1 MYNNYD
7 KEVGERIYQLAV
19 ELFPIC
25 RSLTGPGVHQTLN
38 ILKREVEELKVYEI
52 PTGTKAFDWT
62 VPQEWSINDAYIMDS
77 EGNRVVDFKKSNL
90 HVISYSIPVDTIMTL
105 EELQPYLHSL
115 PSQPDAIPYLTSY
128 YERRWG
134 FCLSENQ
141 RASLK
146 SGMYRVKID
155 SKLEDGYLRYGEIVL
170 KGKVEE
176 EVFLSTY
183 VCHPSMGNNELSG
196 PTVTIELAK
205 WINSLKERH
214 YTYRIIF
221 IPETIGSI
229 LYLSRNLEHLKKNVI
244 AGFNITCCG
253 DNNAYSFMPSRD
265 GTTISDNIA
274 RHVLKYMAPDHNK
287 YSFLNRGSDE
297 RQYCSPGV
305 DLPVT
310 SIMRSKYH
318 TYPEYHT
325 SKDDLSYISPEG
337 LFGGYNVIKN
347 CISCLE
353 HNVIPNSIITCE
365 PHLSSRGLY
374 PTLSTKNQNQIM
386 SKLMDVI
393 AYSDGKRNFLEIAE
407 IIGWPMWELFEII
420 DQLREKGIIET
431 KYKN

>member
-1 MYNNYD
+1 
-7 KEVGERIYQLAV
+7 
-19 ELFPIC
+19 
-25 RSLTGPGVHQTLN
+25 
-38 ILKREVEELKVYEI
+38 
-52 PTGTKAFDWT
+52 
-62 VPQEWSINDAYIMDS
+62 
-77 EGNRVVDFKKSNL
+77 
-90 HVISYSIPVDTIMTL
+90 
-105 EELQPYLHSL
+105 
-115 PSQPDAIPYLTSY
+115 
-128 YERRWG
+128 
-134 FCLSENQ
+134 
-141 RASLK
+141 
-146 SGMYRVKID
+146 
-155 SKLEDGYLRYGEIVL
+155 
-170 KGKVEE
+170 
-176 EVFLSTY
+176 
-183 VCHPSMGNNELSG
+183 
-196 PTVTIELAK
+196 
-205 WINSLKERH
+205 
-214 YTYRIIF
+214 
-221 IPETIGSI
+221 
-229 LYLSRNLEHLKKNVI
+229 
-244 AGFNITCCG
+244 
-253 DNNAYSFMPSRD
+253 MPSRD

>member
-205 WINSLKERH
+205 WIKSLKKRH

-274 RHVLKYMAPDHNK
+274 RHVLKYMAPDYNK

>member
-90 HVISYSIPVDTIMTL
+90 HVISYSIPVDTTMTL

-265 GTTISDNIA
+265 GNTISDNIA

-310 SIMRSKYH
+310 SVMRSKYH

>member
-1 MYNNYD
+1 VYNNYD

-90 HVISYSIPVDTIMTL
+90 HVISYSIPVDTTMTL

-265 GTTISDNIA
+265 GNTISDNIA

-310 SIMRSKYH
+310 SVMRSKYH

>member
-310 SIMRSKYH
+310 SVMRSKYH